1 MVDGVNALKY
11 SFRMIACILQWKLV
25 IITAIWTQK
34 SVIVKEMWNVKSMH
48 GEKKTEFGKV
58 IPGKCCIWSEIF
70 VILRRN
76 VSWDIFIFY
85 LQLSEYLF

>member
-48 GEKKTEFGKV
+48 GKKIEFGKV
-58 IPGKCCIWSEIF
+58 ITWSEIF

-76 VSWDIFIFY
+76 VSFRGILCVSFITY
-85 LQLSEYLF
+85 NCLNIC